1 MTYLKDE
8 DFIRGKCPMTKE
20 EVRILTMT
28 KLNLKEDSTFLD
40 VGTGTG
46 SIAVQGSLL
55 CPRGK
60 VITIERD
67 EEAIETALLNI
78 EKFKCLNLHLMR
90 KDAVEALSAI
100 TEKFNSIF
108 IGGSGGALE
117 YIIQRCY
124 ELLEDTGVMVLN
136 FVTIDNV
143 YKAMNKL
150 KELNMEV
157 SCTQVSVSKT
167 RGESYMLFSNNPI
180 FIVEAK
186 KR

>member
-28 KLNLKEDSTFLD
+28 KLNLREDSKLLD

-46 SIAVQGSLL
+46 TIAVQGSLL
-55 CPRGK
+55 CPKGK
-60 VITIERD
+60 VVTIERD
-67 EEAIETALLNI
+67 EDAIEAALQNI
-78 EKFKCLNLHLMR
+78 EKFQCTNLQLIR
-90 KDAVEALSAI
+90 KDAIEALEDI
-100 TEKFNSIF
+100 TEKFDSIF
-108 IGGSGGALE
+108 IGGSGGVLRE
-117 YIIQRCY
+117 IIQLSY
-124 ELLEDTGVMVLN
+124 TLLKEAGVMVLN

-143 YKAMNKL
+143 YKAMNEL
-150 KELNMEV
+150 KKLNMEV
-157 SCTQVSVSKT
+157 ACTQVSVSKT
-167 RGESYMLFSNNPI
+167 KGDSYMLFSNNPI